1 MINIRRNRVYLI
13 MTIVAIALFTSACKK
28 EVELAEMEVYEKQ
41 TEEGASVEGVIS
53 DEEQRGENAQS
64 IQERNR
70 ENPSE
75 ITVDEQLMEDDLKDR
90 AEKPIIPSVK
100 RLSEVVTLPEKIRE
114 MRYEVAE
121 KIDPTDEEIVLHAKL
136 TMPVVPADPEKGA
149 EMGDTALVSILAK
162 DKNSGE
168 DLGPLNRE
176 GQNAPLGAQI
186 IDPKLEQKVVG
197 MKVDQTK
204 VVEIAYEA
212 DYFDAMLRGRTV
224 EFTVKLLQLAQP
236 MEPDEQDIESARTFL
251 TENIAY
257 NNQQRMYQELRN
269 QIMEKTVITAYP
281 QDVVDL
287 LREEFRETIEDEEGL
302 IETLQDNEQSPEAIR
317 EAEDLYVL
325 ENIEEKLTLL
335 ALSEKTGITQDTP
348 AVIAYKDAY
357 GLERVDDRTLFNI
370 ILQDILE

>member
-224 EFTVKLLQLAQP
+224 EFTVKLLQLALP

-269 QIMEKTVITAYP
+269 QIMERP
-281 QDVVDL
+281 
-287 LREEFRETIEDEEGL
+287 
-302 IETLQDNEQSPEAIR
+302 
-317 EAEDLYVL
+317 
-325 ENIEEKLTLL
+325 
-335 ALSEKTGITQDTP
+335 
-348 AVIAYKDAY
+348 
-357 GLERVDDRTLFNI
+357 
-370 ILQDILE
+370 